1 MVGPYHWRD
10 SCFYRAFRGRHMVAQ
25 VSCLALCLSTIS
37 ILAVPTTALAL
48 PIRFRV
54 QQVESSFVVRD
65 APNGV
70 SDRAGGGPFSGLI
83 SLADGSLGGGM
94 AGAGGSM
101 GSAYGGG
108 TGAASGGTRAQTRT
122 TPRAWSSNSRGL
134 WNSGSGYGGGGGSFD
149 SNASNALVSL
159 MVTPLLESQPT
170 VPVVEKVPEPAT
182 VLMGAAAAF
191 FLLRRRRRNDS

>member
-1 MVGPYHWRD
+1 
-10 SCFYRAFRGRHMVAQ
+10 MVAQ

-70 SDRAGGGPFSGLI
+70 SDHAGGGPFSGLI
-83 SLADGSLGGGM
+83 SLADSSLGGGM

-108 TGAASGGTRAQTRT
+108 TGAASGGTRGQTRT
-122 TPRAWSSNSRGL
+122 TPRAWSSNSRAL

-149 SNASNALVSL
+149 SNALVSL
-159 MVTPLLESQPT
+159 MVTPLLESQPA

-191 FLLRRRRRNDS
+191 FFLLRRRRRNDS